1 MRILFLQKR
10 LLFPADTGGKIRT
23 LNVLKHLARWH
34 EVTYLSNLLE
44 VERPY
49 LSEMRALG
57 LRTETVDWRES
68 SRQSLSFLGFAL
80 TNLLFSKYPLNVDK
94 DFDKRIADRARS
106 IVDSQA
112 VDLVICDFVQMARN
126 AMELATASVLF
137 QHNVEAEIFAR
148 QSDAAAW
155 PISAYL
161 RLQARRMANF
171 ESHAGRCFTRVVA
184 VSQRDRDI
192 FESRYHLDNVRT
204 IDTAVD
210 LEYFANQSSTR
221 SPRIVFVG
229 SMDWPPNQQGVLH
242 FGRSIFP
249 RIRGRRPDVQFWI
262 VGRNPP
268 AAIRALAALEGV
280 VVTGTVADTRPTLHE
295 AMVSVV
301 PLYAGGGTRL
311 KIFESMASGIPVV
324 STKLGAE
331 GLPVHSGEHLLIADA
346 DDEFADAVL
355 RCLEDV
361 ESAQAMAERGLQ
373 WVKSRFGAEA
383 VARQFEAICREAV
396 EVHAASDLTNRR

>member
-23 LNVLKHLARWH
+23 LNVLKYLARWH
-34 EVTYLSNLLE
+34 DVTYLSNLLE

-49 LSEMRALG
+49 LSDMQALG
-57 LRTETVDWRES
+57 LRTESVHWSES

-80 TNLLFSKYPLNVDK
+80 KNLLCSKYPLNVDK

-148 QSDAAAW
+148 QSDSASW

-161 RLQARRMANF
+161 SLQARRMANF
-171 ESHAGRCFTRVVA
+171 ESQAGRCFTRVIA

-210 LEYFANQSSTR
+210 LEYFANRSCTQ
-221 SPRIVFVG
+221 SPRIVFIG

-242 FGRSIFP
+242 FGRNIFP
-249 RIRGRRPDVQFWI
+249 RIRGQRPDIQFWI

-268 AAIRALAALEGV
+268 ATIRALSALEGI
-280 VVTGTVADTRPTLHE
+280 VVTGTVADTRPILHE

-324 STKLGAE
+324 STTLGAE
-331 GLPVHSGEHLLIADA
+331 GLPVLSGEHLLIADA
-346 DDEFADAVL
+346 DDQFAKAVL
-355 RCLEDV
+355 QCLDDV
-361 ESAQAMAERGLQ
+361 AGANAMAQRGLQ

-383 VARQFEAICREAV
+383 VARQFEAICMEAV
-396 EVHAASDLTNRR
+396 EVYASSRAR